1 MEEISQAKIELQKY
15 YESVYV
21 NGDGSK
27 RGIKPFKE
35 ILRDI
40 NNFEGMSDMELLK
53 EAQINQYY
61 HLLKADY
68 IMQDLAHQMDLE
80 TLKKTG
86 IKREDFYQI

>member
-1 MEEISQAKIELQKY
+1 MSLIEAVIEQTKMETKALDRMEAQI
-15 YESVYV
+15 
-21 NGDGSK
+21 K
-27 RGIKPFKE
+27 RAQGV
-35 ILRDI
+35 
-40 NNFEGMSDMELLK
+40 SDMELLK

-68 IMQDLAHQMDLE
+68 IMQDSVHQMDLK